1 MQVAAEAVG
10 PGGRLVGVDIARMEP
25 PLTNE
30 NAIALEA
37 DLADPSIPARIRSEL
52 GGLAHVLLCDAA
64 PKLTGIRERD
74 RAVEEELLLTVE
86 SLIPLL
92 LQRDGTFLVK
102 LLECPEAADFAKRLR
117 TRFKRTKPVKTSAT
131 RKGSSER
138 YLLASGF
145 AGPRESKSGP

>member
-92 LQRDGTFLVK
+92 LQR
-102 LLECPEAADFAKRLR
+102 
-117 TRFKRTKPVKTSAT
+117 
-131 RKGSSER
+131 
-138 YLLASGF
+138 
-145 AGPRESKSGP
+145 